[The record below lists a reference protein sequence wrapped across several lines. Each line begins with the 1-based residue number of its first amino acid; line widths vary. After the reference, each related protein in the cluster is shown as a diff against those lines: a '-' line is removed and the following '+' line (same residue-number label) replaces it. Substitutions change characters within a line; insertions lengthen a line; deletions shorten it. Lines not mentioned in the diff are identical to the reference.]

1 MRAAL
6 FLIALFTPALALAE
20 PSVVY
25 KTVDEEGVVSFSD
38 TPPKDGA
45 AVERY
50 EVNVPP
56 PQPTGEY
63 LENLEAMRETTDR
76 MAEDRRAREK
86 HRAELRELAAR
97 TEAHQAAAEPQVIEV
112 NRYLPDYVGGYHRPA
127 YRPGYP
133 PWRPGYGPKPDH
145 PIVRP
150 PMQTLPEATRPTQ
163 GNSQL
168 MRPITTR

>member
-1 MRAAL
+1 MRITLVLVSL
-6 FLIALFTPALALAE
+6 FLSSLAQGE

-25 KTVDEEGVVSFSD
+25 KTVDEQGVVSFSD
-38 TPPKDGA
+38 VPPEGGA
-45 AVERY
+45 ASEEVE
-50 EVNVPP
+50 VHAPA

-86 HRAELRELAAR
+86 HRAEMRELAAR
-97 TEAHQAAAEPQVIEV
+97 TEAQRAAAEPQVIEV
-112 NRYLPDYVGGYHRPA
+112 ERYLPSYGGGY
-127 YRPGYP
+127 YRPGMP
-133 PWRPGYGPKPDH
+133 PWRPGHRPRPEP

-150 PMQTLPEATRPTQ
+150 PVQVPAEPTRPTE

-168 MRPITTR
+168 MRPILTR